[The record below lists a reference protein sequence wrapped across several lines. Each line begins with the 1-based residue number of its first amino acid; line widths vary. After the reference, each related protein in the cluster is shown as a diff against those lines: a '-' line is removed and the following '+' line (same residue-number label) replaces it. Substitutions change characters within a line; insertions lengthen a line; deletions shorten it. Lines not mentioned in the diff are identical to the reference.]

1 MPASSALQVDAPVR
15 PELLREIEAFALV
28 PEGRPEERP
37 EEERPEEG
45 RAELRL
51 IR

>member
-1 MPASSALQVDAPVR
+1 MPASSALQVDALVR
-15 PELLREIEAFALV
+15 PEPLREIEAFALV
-28 PEGRPEERP
+28 PAGRP
-37 EEERPEEG
+37 EERPEEG

>member
-1 MPASSALQVDAPVR
+1 MPASPALQVDALVR

-28 PEGRPEERP
+28 PEGRPEEQ
-37 EEERPEEG
+37 RPEEG

>member
-15 PELLREIEAFALV
+15 PELLREIEAFTLV
-28 PEGRPEERP
+28 PEG
-37 EEERPEEG
+37 RPEEG